1 MHPGPTI
8 NGRAG
13 GPVPTG
19 REAPA
24 EAAPRPRAAG
34 KFLYAGDEKLFV
46 RGFTYGTFRRN
57 RDGEPFPPREMVE
70 RDFAHMAEAGA
81 NAVRTYTPPP
91 RWTLDAAARQGLRIM
106 VGIPWEQHVAFL
118 DEPGRVARIEGRVRR
133 AVRACAGHPA
143 VLCYAVGNETPAQI
157 VRWSGRERIERHIR
171 SLYDLAK
178 AEDPDG
184 LVTYVN
190 YPSTEYLHLDFLDL
204 LCFNVYL
211 ESAERLS
218 AYLAR
223 LHNLAGDRPLLMGE
237 LGLDSRSHG
246 EFGQACGLDA
256 QIRAARRG
264 GCAGTF
270 VFSWTDEWHTGGHDV
285 EAWGFGV
292 TDECRKP
299 KPALRSVRRAFA
311 ATPEIEGEKRPRISI
326 VICAFNAA
334 GTLRDCLEGATA
346 IQYPDYEVIV
356 VDDGSTDST
365 PDIAA
370 EFPVQLIRTANQGL
384 SKARNAGIEAA
395 TGEIVAF
402 TDADARPDS
411 DWLTYLS
418 MTLADETFA
427 GAGGPNVA
435 PPGDGFVAGCV
446 ANAPGGPI
454 HVLLS
459 DQVAEHI
466 PGCNMAFRKSALDE
480 VDGFDPRFRVA
491 GDDVD
496 ICWRLQESGH
506 TLGFSPAAMVWH
518 HARDSVRT
526 YWRQQSGY
534 GRAEA
539 LLEEKWP
546 EKYNSAGHV
555 TWGGRVYGAPRLFGL
570 GRRGRIYH
578 GIWGEAPFQA
588 YHPPSPGFL
597 SSLVSTPEWY
607 LVILALAGLSALGL
621 AWRPLL
627 WTLPLLVLAAGAVL
641 PQAIAGAARARDD
654 SRGSS
659 PRDRFVRPLLTVA
672 LHLLQPAARLRGRL
686 RHGLT
691 PWRLR
696 TRRRFVLPEPQ
707 TVFLWSDGWSPP
719 PERLARLEFVLRRMR
734 AAVLRGGPFD
744 NWDLLVKGGPS
755 GRVRIRTCTE
765 EHGAGQQFVRVR
777 LLPTL
782 SRPGSGSLGLLA
794 ALTGWALAAG
804 AVFAGVLLALAFVL
818 FAVRIVLECG
828 GAMTAVL
835 EALDAMHDADV
846 RTTGGATVSGRPR
859 YESNGRMATTPAVAR
874 DSGPRHDGP
883 ETDRPGHADS
893 DPSPKTDPREA
904 VG

>member
-1 MHPGPTI
+1 M
-8 NGRAG
+8 
-13 GPVPTG
+13 
-19 REAPA
+19 
-24 EAAPRPRAAG
+24 AAPRPRAAG

-57 RDGEPFPPREMVE
+57 HDGEPFPSREVVE

-91 RWTLDAAARQGLRIM
+91 RWMLDAASRHELRIM

-118 DEPGRVARIEGRVRR
+118 DEPGRVARIRGRVQR

-143 VLCYAVGNETPAQI
+143 ILCYAVGNETPAQI

-178 AEDPDG
+178 TEDPDG

-211 ESAERLS
+211 ESPERLS

-223 LHNLAGDRPLLMGE
+223 LHNLAGNRPLLMGE

-256 QIRAARRG
+256 QIRAAHRG

-285 EAWGFGV
+285 ETWGFGV
-292 TDECRKP
+292 VDEHREP

-311 ATPEIEGEKRPRISI
+311 ARSLSDRPATDGFATDEKERPRVSV
-326 VICAFNAA
+326 VICAYNAES
-334 GTLRDCLEGATA
+334 TLRDCLEGVTA

-365 PDIAA
+365 SDIAA
-370 EFPVQLIRTANQGL
+370 EFPVQLVQTPNQGL

-402 TDADARPDS
+402 TDADARPDP
-411 DWLTYLS
+411 DWLTYL
-418 MTLADETFA
+418 TVALADQTFA
-427 GAGGPNVA
+427 GVGGPNVA
-435 PPGDGFVAGCV
+435 PPGDGFVADCV

-459 DQVAEHI
+459 DQGAEHI
-466 PGCNMAFRKSALDE
+466 PGCNMAFRKSALED
-480 VDGFDPRFRVA
+480 VGGFDARFRVA

-496 ICWRLQESGH
+496 ICWQLQERGH

-518 HARDSVRT
+518 HARDSVGT

-578 GIWGEAPFQA
+578 GIWGAAPFQA
-588 YHPPSPGFL
+588 YHPPSPSFL

-607 LVILALAGLSALGL
+607 LVVLALAGLSALGV

-627 WTLPLLVLAAGAVL
+627 WTLPLLALAAGAVL
-641 PQAIAGAARARDD
+641 LQAIAGATRARPE
-654 SRGSS
+654 SAGSS
-659 PRDRFVRPLLTVA
+659 LRERLFKPPLTVA

-686 RHGLT
+686 RYGLT

-696 TRRRFVLPEPQ
+696 TQKRFVLPEPQ
-707 TVFLWSDGWSPP
+707 TVFLWSDRWTAPS
-719 PERLARLEFVLRRMR
+719 ERLARLEFVLRRMR

-744 NWDLLVKGGPS
+744 DWDLLVKGGPS

-777 LLPTL
+777 LLPRA
-782 SRPGSGSLGLLA
+782 SRPGAGSLGLLGT
-794 ALTGWALAAG
+794 LTVWAFAEGATLAGLA
-804 AVFAGVLLALAFVL
+804 LALAFAL
-818 FAVRIVLECG
+818 FAVRVVLECG

-835 EALDAMHDADV
+835 EALDAMHDAEV
-846 RTTGGATVSGRPR
+846 RTKDGASISGQDDAGPEQDGSKRKRDESGATPDIKS
-859 YESNGRMATTPAVAR
+859 
-874 DSGPRHDGP
+874 
-883 ETDRPGHADS
+883 
-893 DPSPKTDPREA
+893 REA